1 MKFQGV
7 LFFPVTPFAPDGS
20 LDEERLAQH
29 IEAGVAAGAGGVFV
43 ACGTGEFH
51 ALTSEE
57 IERATRIAVATT
69 AGRVP
74 VLAAAGGP
82 PPVARDQAARVERAG
97 ADGILLLPPYL
108 VSAPQQGLIRYVK
121 EVTEATALPVVF
133 YQRGTAR
140 LTPDTAAA
148 IAALP
153 GVVGLKDGIGDI
165 ERMHRVVRA
174 VRAVPGTEGF
184 QFFNGLPTA
193 EMIAPAYQG
202 IGVGLHSS
210 AVFAFAPEIAVAFH
224 RALVPRQATFAP
236 SQRPART
243 LAAPGTSPSTSSTRT
258 FARHAESTHRTP
270 LLDGQ
275 RLPAAALAEHD
286 ETLVATLLDEFYGPL
301 VELRDEVP
309 GYAVALVK
317 AGVTLRGLDVG
328 GVRAPLVDPTPEHV
342 ARLAKLIDHGL
353 EVVGA

>member
-7 LFFPVTPFAPDGS
+7 LFFPVTPFAADGS

-57 IERATRIAVATT
+57 IERATRVAVTVT

-82 PPVARDQAARVERAG
+82 TPVARDQAARVERAG

-108 VSAPQQGLIRYVK
+108 VSAPQQGLVRYVR
-121 EVTEATALPVVF
+121 EVTGATALPVVF

-140 LTPDTAAA
+140 LTAETAAE

-165 ERMHRVVRA
+165 ERMHRLVRA

-193 EMIAPAYQG
+193 EMTAPAYQG
-202 IGVGLHSS
+202 IGVGLYSS
-210 AVFAFAPEIAVAFH
+210 AVFAFAPEIALAFH
-224 RALVPRQATFAP
+224 RAL
-236 SQRPART
+236 
-243 LAAPGTSPSTSSTRT
+243 
-258 FARHAESTHRTP
+258 AE
-270 LLDGQ
+270 G
-275 RLPAAALAEHD
+275 D

-317 AGVTLRGLDVG
+317 AGVTLRGPAVG

-342 ARLAKLIDHGL
+342 ARLAELIAHGL

>member
-1 MKFQGV
+1 MKFHGV
-7 LFFPVTPFAPDGS
+7 LFFPVTPFTADGS
-20 LDEERLAQH
+20 LDEDPLAQH

-51 ALTSEE
+51 ALTAEE
-57 IERATRIAVATT
+57 IERATRVAVRTT

-82 PPVARDQAARVERAG
+82 VPVARDQSARIERAG

-108 VSAPQQGLIRYVK
+108 VSAPQQGLVRYAK
-121 EVTEATALPVVF
+121 EVTQATGLPVVF

-140 LTPDTAAA
+140 LTEATAAE

-153 GVVGLKDGIGDI
+153 GIVGLKDGIGDI
-165 ERMHRVVRA
+165 ERMHRIVRA
-174 VRAVPGTEGF
+174 VRAVPGREDF

-193 EMIAPAYQG
+193 EMTAPAYRS
-202 IGVGLHSS
+202 IGVDLYSS
-210 AVFAFAPEIAVAFH
+210 AVFAFAPEIALAFH
-224 RALVPRQATFAP
+224 RAL
-236 SQRPART
+236 
-243 LAAPGTSPSTSSTRT
+243 
-258 FARHAESTHRTP
+258 AEGDEALVNR
-270 LLDGQ
+270 LLDG
-275 RLPAAALAEHD
+275 
-286 ETLVATLLDEFYGPL
+286 FYGPL

-328 GVRAPLVDPTPEHV
+328 GVRAPLLDPTPEHL
-342 ARLAKLIDHGL
+342 ARLTKLIDRGL

>member
-1 MKFQGV
+1 MKFHGV
-7 LFFPVTPFAPDGS
+7 LFFPVTPFAADGS

-29 IEAGVAAGAGGVFV
+29 IESGVAAGAGGVFV

-51 ALTSEE
+51 ALSAEE
-57 IERATRIAVATT
+57 VERATRVAVTTT

-82 PPVARDQAARVERAG
+82 APVARDQATRVERAG

-108 VSAPQQGLIRYVK
+108 VSAPQQGLVRYVE
-121 EVTEATALPVVF
+121 EVITATDLPVVF

-140 LTPDTAAA
+140 LTAETAAE

-165 ERMHRVVRA
+165 ERMHRIVRA
-174 VRAVPGTEGF
+174 VRAVPGTEDF

-193 EMIAPAYQG
+193 EMTAPAYQG
-202 IGVGLHSS
+202 VGVQLYSS
-210 AVFAFAPEIAVAFH
+210 AVFAFAPEIALAFH
-224 RALVPRQATFAP
+224 RAL
-236 SQRPART
+236 
-243 LAAPGTSPSTSSTRT
+243 
-258 FARHAESTHRTP
+258 AE
-270 LLDGQ
+270 DDD
-275 RLPAAALAEHD
+275 AL
-286 ETLVATLLDEFYGPL
+286 VSRLLDEFYGPL
-301 VELRDEVP
+301 VALRDEVP
-309 GYAVALVK
+309 GYAVSLVK

-328 GVRAPLVDPTPEHV
+328 GVRAPLLDPTPDHV
-342 ARLAKLIDHGL
+342 ARLSKLLDHGL

>member
-7 LFFPVTPFAPDGS
+7 LFFPVTPFAADGS
-20 LDEERLAQH
+20 LDEERLARH
-29 IEAGVAAGAGGVFV
+29 VENGVAAGAGGVFV

-51 ALTSEE
+51 ALTPDE
-57 IERATRIAVATT
+57 IERATRVAVETT

-82 PPVARDQAARVERAG
+82 PPVARDQAARVGRAG

-108 VSAPQQGLIRYVK
+108 VTAPQRGLVRYIE
-121 EVTEATALPVVF
+121 EVTAATDLPVIF

-140 LTPDTAAA
+140 LTETTAAE

-153 GVVGLKDGIGDI
+153 KVVGLKDGIGDI
-165 ERMHRVVRA
+165 ERMHRIVRA
-174 VRAVPGTEGF
+174 VRALSGGADF

-193 EMIAPAYQG
+193 EMTAPAYQG
-202 IGVGLHSS
+202 IGVDLYSS
-210 AVFAFAPEIAVAFH
+210 AVFAFAPEIALAFH
-224 RALVPRQATFAP
+224 RAL
-236 SQRPART
+236 ARGDQEVVT
-243 LAAPGTSPSTSSTRT
+243 
-258 FARHAESTHRTP
+258 
-270 LLDGQ
+270 
-275 RLPAAALAEHD
+275 
-286 ETLVATLLDEFYGPL
+286 TLLDEFYGPL

-328 GVRAPLVDPTPEHV
+328 GVRAPLLDPTPEHI

-353 EVVGA
+353 EAVRA

>member
-1 MKFQGV
+1 MKFHGV
-7 LFFPVTPFAPDGS
+7 LFFPVTPFAADGS

-29 IEAGVAAGAGGVFV
+29 IESGVAAGAGGVFV

-51 ALTSEE
+51 ALSADE
-57 IERATRIAVATT
+57 IERATRVAVRTT

-74 VLAAAGGP
+74 VFAAAGGP
-82 PPVARDQAARVERAG
+82 VPVARDQAARVERAG

-108 VSAPQQGLIRYVK
+108 VGAPQQGLVRYVR
-121 EVTEATALPVVF
+121 EVTAATGLPVVF

-140 LTPDTAAA
+140 LTEDTAAE

-174 VRAVPGTEGF
+174 VRAVPGTEDF

-193 EMIAPAYQG
+193 EMTAPAYQG
-202 IGVGLHSS
+202 IGVALYSS
-210 AVFAFAPEIAVAFH
+210 AVFAFAPEIALAFH
-224 RALVPRQATFAP
+224 RAL
-236 SQRPART
+236 
-243 LAAPGTSPSTSSTRT
+243 
-258 FARHAESTHRTP
+258 AEN
-270 LLDGQ
+270 DE
-275 RLPAAALAEHD
+275 AL
-286 ETLVATLLDEFYGPL
+286 VSRLLDEFYGPL
-301 VELRDEVP
+301 VALRDEVP
-309 GYAVALVK
+309 GYAVSLVK

-328 GVRAPLVDPTPEHV
+328 GVRAPLLDPAPEHI
-342 ARLAKLIDHGL
+342 ARLSKLIDRGL

>member
-7 LFFPVTPFAPDGS
+7 LFFPVTPFAADGS
-20 LDEERLAQH
+20 LDEGRLAHH

-51 ALTSEE
+51 ALTPEE
-57 IERATRIAVATT
+57 IERATRVAVGAT

-82 PPVARDQAARVERAG
+82 VRVARDQAARVQRAG
-97 ADGILLLPPYL
+97 ADGLLLLPPYL
-108 VSAPQQGLIRYVK
+108 VNAPQQGLVRYVE
-121 EVTEATALPVVF
+121 EVTDATGLPVVF

-140 LTPDTAAA
+140 LTESTAAQ

-153 GVVGLKDGIGDI
+153 GVVGLKDGLGDI
-165 ERMHRVVRA
+165 ERMHRIVRA
-174 VRAVPGTEGF
+174 VRALPDGQDF

-193 EMIAPAYQG
+193 EMTAPAYRG
-202 IGVGLHSS
+202 IGVDLYSS
-210 AVFAFAPEIAVAFH
+210 AVFAFAPEIALAFH
-224 RALVPRQATFAP
+224 RALT
-236 SQRPART
+236 
-243 LAAPGTSPSTSSTRT
+243 
-258 FARHAESTHRTP
+258 EN
-270 LLDGQ
+270 
-275 RLPAAALAEHD
+275 D
-286 ETLVATLLDEFYGPL
+286 EAQVNTLLDEFYGPL

-309 GYAVALVK
+309 GYSVSLVK

-353 EVVGA
+353 EVIGA

>member
-1 MKFQGV
+1 MKFHGV
-7 LFFPVTPFAPDGS
+7 LFFPVTPFAADGS
-20 LDEERLAQH
+20 LDEERLARH

-51 ALTSEE
+51 ALTPEE

-82 PPVARDQAARVERAG
+82 VPVARDQAARIERAG

-108 VSAPQQGLIRYVK
+108 VSAPQQGLVRYVK
-121 EVTEATALPVVF
+121 EVTEATGLPVVF

-140 LTPDTAAA
+140 LTESTAAE

-153 GVVGLKDGIGDI
+153 GVVGLKDGLGDI
-165 ERMHRVVRA
+165 ERMHRIVRA
-174 VRAVPGTEGF
+174 VRALPDGQDF

-193 EMIAPAYQG
+193 EMTAPAYRG
-202 IGVGLHSS
+202 IGVDLYSS
-210 AVFAFAPEIAVAFH
+210 AVFAFAPQIALAFH
-224 RALVPRQATFAP
+224 RALGERD
-236 SQRPART
+236 
-243 LAAPGTSPSTSSTRT
+243 
-258 FARHAESTHRTP
+258 E
-270 LLDGQ
+270 
-275 RLPAAALAEHD
+275 AL
-286 ETLVATLLDEFYGPL
+286 VNTLLDEFYGPL
-301 VELRDEVP
+301 VQLRDEVP

>member
-7 LFFPVTPFAPDGS
+7 LFFPVTPFTADGS

-29 IEAGVAAGAGGVFV
+29 IAGGVAAGAGGVFV

-51 ALTSEE
+51 ALTPDE
-57 IERATRIAVATT
+57 IERATRVAVETT

-82 PPVARDQAARVERAG
+82 TPVARDHAARVARAG

-108 VSAPQQGLIRYVK
+108 VTAPQQGLVRYVA
-121 EVTEATALPVVF
+121 EVTAASDLPVVF

-140 LTPDTAAA
+140 LTAETAAQ

-153 GVVGLKDGIGDI
+153 KVVGLKDGLGDI
-165 ERMHRVVRA
+165 ERMHRIVRA
-174 VRAVPGTEGF
+174 VRAVPGTEDF

-193 EMIAPAYQG
+193 EMTAPAYRG
-202 IGVGLHSS
+202 IGVPLYSS
-210 AVFAFAPEIAVAFH
+210 AVFAFAPEIALAFH
-224 RALVPRQATFAP
+224 RALA
-236 SQRPART
+236 S
-243 LAAPGTSPSTSSTRT
+243 
-258 FARHAESTHRTP
+258 
-270 LLDGQ
+270 DD
-275 RLPAAALAEHD
+275 AAL
-286 ETLVATLLDEFYGPL
+286 VNTLLDEFYGPL
-301 VELRDEVP
+301 VRLRDEVP

-317 AGVTLRGLDVG
+317 AGVALRGLDVG

-342 ARLAKLIDHGL
+342 ARLSKLIDHGL

>member
-1 MKFQGV
+1 MKFEGV
-7 LFFPVTPFAPDGS
+7 LFFPVTPFAADGS

-29 IEAGVAAGAGGVFV
+29 IESGVAAGAGGVFV

-51 ALTSEE
+51 ALSPEE
-57 IERATRIAVATT
+57 IERATRVAVATT

-82 PPVARDQAARVERAG
+82 TPVARDHAVRVERAG

-108 VSAPQQGLIRYVK
+108 VSAPQQGLVRYVE
-121 EVTEATALPVVF
+121 EVTAATGLPVVF

-140 LTPDTAAA
+140 LTARTAAE

-165 ERMHRVVRA
+165 ERMHRIVRA
-174 VRAVPGTEGF
+174 VRAVPGGKDF

-193 EMIAPAYQG
+193 EMTAPAYQG
-202 IGVGLHSS
+202 VGVELYSS
-210 AVFAFAPEIAVAFH
+210 AVFAFAPEIALAFH
-224 RALVPRQATFAP
+224 RAL
-236 SQRPART
+236 
-243 LAAPGTSPSTSSTRT
+243 
-258 FARHAESTHRTP
+258 AEG
-270 LLDGQ
+270 DD
-275 RLPAAALAEHD
+275 ALVS
-286 ETLVATLLDEFYGPL
+286 LLLDEFYGPL
-301 VELRDEVP
+301 VALRDEVP
-309 GYAVALVK
+309 GYAVSLVK

-328 GVRAPLVDPTPEHV
+328 GVRAPLLDPAPEHL
-342 ARLAKLIDHGL
+342 ARLAKLIDRGL

>member
-1 MKFQGV
+1 MKFHGV
-7 LFFPVTPFAPDGS
+7 LFFPVTPFAADGS

-29 IEAGVAAGAGGVFV
+29 IESGVAAGAGGVFV

-51 ALTSEE
+51 ALSAEE
-57 IERATRIAVATT
+57 VERATRVAVTTT

-82 PPVARDQAARVERAG
+82 APVARDQATRVERAG

-108 VSAPQQGLIRYVK
+108 VSAPQQGLVRYVE
-121 EVTEATALPVVF
+121 EVITATDLPVVF

-140 LTPDTAAA
+140 LTAETAAE

-165 ERMHRVVRA
+165 ERMHRIVRA
-174 VRAVPGTEGF
+174 VRAVPGTEDF

-193 EMIAPAYQG
+193 EMTAPAYQG
-202 IGVGLHSS
+202 VGVELYSS
-210 AVFAFAPEIAVAFH
+210 AVFAFAPEIALAFH
-224 RALVPRQATFAP
+224 RAL
-236 SQRPART
+236 
-243 LAAPGTSPSTSSTRT
+243 
-258 FARHAESTHRTP
+258 AE
-270 LLDGQ
+270 DDD
-275 RLPAAALAEHD
+275 AL
-286 ETLVATLLDEFYGPL
+286 VSRLLDEFYGPL
-301 VELRDEVP
+301 VALRDEVP
-309 GYAVALVK
+309 GYAVSLVK

-328 GVRAPLVDPTPEHV
+328 GVRAPLLDPTPDHV
-342 ARLAKLIDHGL
+342 ARLSKLLDHGL

>member
-1 MKFQGV
+1 MKFHGV
-7 LFFPVTPFAPDGS
+7 LFFPVTPFAADGS

-29 IEAGVAAGAGGVFV
+29 IESGVAAGAGGVFV

-51 ALTSEE
+51 ALSAEE
-57 IERATRIAVATT
+57 VERATRVAVTTT

-82 PPVARDQAARVERAG
+82 APVARDQATRVERAG

-108 VSAPQQGLIRYVK
+108 VSAPQQGLVRYVE
-121 EVTEATALPVVF
+121 EVIAATDLPVVF

-140 LTPDTAAA
+140 LTAETAAE

-165 ERMHRVVRA
+165 ERMHRIVRA
-174 VRAVPGTEGF
+174 VRAVPGTEDF

-193 EMIAPAYQG
+193 EMTAPAYQG
-202 IGVGLHSS
+202 VGVELYSS
-210 AVFAFAPEIAVAFH
+210 AVFAFAPEIALAFH
-224 RALVPRQATFAP
+224 RAL
-236 SQRPART
+236 
-243 LAAPGTSPSTSSTRT
+243 
-258 FARHAESTHRTP
+258 AE
-270 LLDGQ
+270 DDE
-275 RLPAAALAEHD
+275 AL
-286 ETLVATLLDEFYGPL
+286 VSRLLDEFYGPL
-301 VELRDEVP
+301 VALRDEVP
-309 GYAVALVK
+309 GYAVSLVK

-328 GVRAPLVDPTPEHV
+328 GVRAPLLDPTPEHV
-342 ARLAKLIDHGL
+342 ARLSKLLDHGL